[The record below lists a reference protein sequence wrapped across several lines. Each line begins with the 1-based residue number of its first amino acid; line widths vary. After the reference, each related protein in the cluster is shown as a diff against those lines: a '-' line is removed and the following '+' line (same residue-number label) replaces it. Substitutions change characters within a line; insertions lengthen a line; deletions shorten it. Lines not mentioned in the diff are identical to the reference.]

1 MTGQP
6 GEAQHGHAR
15 PSAADMRA
23 SLAAARAM
31 LTGDD
36 PAAHDAAQGGH
47 CAACTTL
54 AALSLAFNITSTLA
68 GEEAFNSGKLAH
80 ALYAAVE
87 QAERELD
94 TGLN

>member
-1 MTGQP
+1 MTSD
-6 GEAQHGHAR
+6 QHGHR
-15 PSAADMRA
+15 PDPADMHA
-23 SLAAARAM
+23 ALATARAM

-36 PAAHDAAQGGH
+36 PAAHDAAATGT
-47 CAACTTL
+47 CPACTTL

-80 ALYAAVE
+80 ALYAAIE